1 MTPPSETAS
10 RIAFDLTADGRFCSG
25 ELIFDGGVLFVV
37 EDGATVLERDVAD
50 CSELKQMTDIGCG
63 ALELALADPAG
74 PPPENEGDP
83 PAALPDAENVRV
95 CRFTMAHAEEAAE
108 LCKVV
113 NYYIATGDQNRMA
126 RPEGRRCPRCG
137 RPLMQGTDVCL
148 FCVDKGYI
156 LKRALQTAKPFLGR
170 IAVSALLLTVANVFY
185 ALTPVLYRILTDDFL
200 VRPETAAA
208 WFGTPVRGVLLLAL
222 GMVLVRG
229 LGQLFYI
236 TSNRMA
242 NRAGSAYSD
251 SLRERLYAKVQLL
264 SLSSVSKKTS
274 GDLLK
279 RITNDTEVIRTF
291 LSDQGRNLLE
301 QLVIMV
307 FVTVV
312 MALTNWKLMLMVI
325 LPVPVMVMLIQAFWR
340 FIHVRYS
347 KQWRIES
354 RANSILHDIIKGI
367 RVVKVFGSEEREI
380 RKFSDCSRRLA
391 EISASNEKFW
401 ARVSPALEFF
411 VGIGEFFVLYF
422 GGRMVLAG
430 TLSLGEL
437 IQFVLFLSYIYT
449 PLRWLSSFPRWLA
462 RAMTS
467 MVKVV
472 EILDEK
478 PEITDAAGAEEKTVE
493 GGIEFRN
500 VRFGYKSYEPVLKN
514 VSVTIRPGEMIG
526 LVGPSGA
533 GKSTMI
539 NLLMRLYDTNDGA
552 VLIDGTDIRNI
563 GQRCLHDQMGAVFQ
577 ETFLFAG
584 TIYDNITYA
593 RDDATREEVIA
604 AAKAANAHEFIMALP
619 DGYNTVLGE
628 NGHTLSGGERQ
639 RLAIARAV
647 LKNPKILILDE
658 ATSSLDPKTEGL
670 IQDALGKLVKNRTTI
685 AIAHRLAT
693 LRHADRLVV
702 IDRGCIAEVGSHK
715 ELLEKRG
722 IYYRLVMAQR
732 QTAKLKN

>member
-1 MTPPSETAS
+1 
-10 RIAFDLTADGRFCSG
+10 
-25 ELIFDGGVLFVV
+25 
-37 EDGATVLERDVAD
+37 
-50 CSELKQMTDIGCG
+50 
-63 ALELALADPAG
+63 
-74 PPPENEGDP
+74 
-83 PAALPDAENVRV
+83 
-95 CRFTMAHAEEAAE
+95 
-108 LCKVV
+108 
-113 NYYIATGDQNRMA
+113 
-126 RPEGRRCPRCG
+126 
-137 RPLMQGTDVCL
+137 
-148 FCVDKGYI
+148 
-156 LKRALQTAKPFLGR
+156 
-170 IAVSALLLTVANVFY
+170 
-185 ALTPVLYRILTDDFL
+185 
-200 VRPETAAA
+200 
-208 WFGTPVRGVLLLAL
+208 
-222 GMVLVRG
+222 
-229 LGQLFYI
+229 
-236 TSNRMA
+236 
-242 NRAGSAYSD
+242 
-251 SLRERLYAKVQLL
+251 
-264 SLSSVSKKTS
+264 
-274 GDLLK
+274 
-279 RITNDTEVIRTF
+279 
-291 LSDQGRNLLE
+291 
-301 QLVIMV
+301 
-307 FVTVV
+307 
-312 MALTNWKLMLMVI
+312 
-325 LPVPVMVMLIQAFWR
+325 
-340 FIHVRYS
+340 
-347 KQWRIES
+347 
-354 RANSILHDIIKGI
+354 
-367 RVVKVFGSEEREI
+367 
-380 RKFSDCSRRLA
+380 
-391 EISASNEKFW
+391 
-401 ARVSPALEFF
+401 
-411 VGIGEFFVLYF
+411 
-422 GGRMVLAG
+422 
-430 TLSLGEL
+430 
-437 IQFVLFLSYIYT
+437 
-449 PLRWLSSFPRWLA
+449 
-462 RAMTS
+462 

-472 EILDEK
+472 EVLDEK